1 MSRNWS
7 WKKIGL
13 QKSWN
18 QARKN
23 LVPKNSWNWYK
34 NLGIGLVQISG
45 SLYTLTVSGGDC
57 YLPSL
62 MVWCWWSLF
71 GCVKL
76 SVWWISSSSC
86 SKMMITSIYSDE
98 DIECETF
105 SSKYGDATLSKKISA
120 PSLQRFV
127 KENICLEAGKAN
139 PSFSANFWIP
149 NICRFSVHL
158 KHFWRPTNV
167 CKIILWVI
175 YCPPNPLCTEWL
187 FLNPQIKQCCGTHF
201 TLQRI
206 LPGFSK
212 ASLGLT
218 FTIGFNPSDPFST
231 NPILQM
237 LQYLLCVGNKICCF
251 WEMDSGFPNG
261 FPACAVICN
270 SCHRAIVQSGS
281 CQVLEERSNNRILF
295 IQPLTTIL
303 LDRTEHKMQ
312 VQLPLTI
319 DLT

>member
-1 MSRNWS
+1 
-7 WKKIGL
+7 
-13 QKSWN
+13 
-18 QARKN
+18 
-23 LVPKNSWNWYK
+23 
-34 NLGIGLVQISG
+34 
-45 SLYTLTVSGGDC
+45 
-57 YLPSL
+57 

-120 PSLQRFV
+120 PSLRRFV

-237 LQYLLCVGNKICCF
+237 LQYLLWIGKKSVVPERWIRDSQMVFLLARWFAILVTGQTCNRAAAKF
-251 WEMDSGFPNG
+251 WKKE
-261 FPACAVICN
+261 ATTEYC
-270 SCHRAIVQSGS
+270 
-281 CQVLEERSNNRILF
+281 LF
-295 IQPLTTIL
+295 SL
-303 LDRTEHKMQ
+303 
-312 VQLPLTI
+312 
-319 DLT
+319 

>member
-158 KHFWRPTNV
+158 KHFWRPTKV
-167 CKIILWVI
+167 HIAHKPSKC
-175 YCPPNPLCTEWL
+175 
-187 FLNPQIKQCCGTHF
+187 
-201 TLQRI
+201 LQNY
-206 LPGFSK
+206 
-212 ASLGLT
+212 SLGDILSYKPSLHRMIVPQSSDQAMLRNT
-218 FTIGFNPSDPFST
+218 FHTSENSSRIFKGFTGSDVYYW
-231 NPILQM
+231 I
-237 LQYLLCVGNKICCF
+237 
-251 WEMDSGFPNG
+251 
-261 FPACAVICN
+261 
-270 SCHRAIVQSGS
+270 
-281 CQVLEERSNNRILF
+281 
-295 IQPLTTIL
+295 
-303 LDRTEHKMQ
+303 
-312 VQLPLTI
+312 
-319 DLT
+319 